1 MQRTAVS
8 WVVYSM
14 THSTFMLGL
23 AIFAGQFP
31 SFILSVW
38 GGVVSDRYDRY
49 KVLLATQI
57 ASMIQAMILA
67 VLVLLNVAT
76 VWEIIGLGTILGVI
90 NAFDLPARQ
99 SLVYAM
105 VDSEDDLPNAIALN
119 SSMVNMARLVGPAIS
134 GFVLEKLGD
143 GFCFALNAASF
154 VAVIGSLLL
163 MRLEHSAMPARKKD
177 MLGEFREGMSY
188 LKHTP
193 SIALVILMLALMSLL
208 VTPFNTLLPVYAK
221 VIFKGNATTFGYLN
235 SAIGLGALFGAI
247 FLASLKN
254 RSNLRKILF
263 INTLIFGVGLI
274 LFSHASILPVALV
287 FAMAAGFGM
296 MSQTTISNTIIQT
309 TVHPSMRGRVISYY
323 AMAFMGMMPIGGL
336 LVGAVSQYVG
346 APDTILVEGILALII
361 AMVFSHS
368 LLQKKTKKKIVVQK
382 PHITNF

>member
-57 ASMIQAMILA
+57 ASMIQALILA
-67 VLVLLNVAT
+67 VLVLLHVAN

-99 SLVYAM
+99 ALVYEM

-193 SIALVILMLALMSLL
+193 SIALVILMLAVMSLL

-235 SAIGLGALFGAI
+235 SAIGLGALLGAI

-274 LFSHASILPVALV
+274 LFSHTSILPVALV

-368 LLQKKTKKKIVVQK
+368 LIRKKTKKKVVV
-382 PHITNF
+382 